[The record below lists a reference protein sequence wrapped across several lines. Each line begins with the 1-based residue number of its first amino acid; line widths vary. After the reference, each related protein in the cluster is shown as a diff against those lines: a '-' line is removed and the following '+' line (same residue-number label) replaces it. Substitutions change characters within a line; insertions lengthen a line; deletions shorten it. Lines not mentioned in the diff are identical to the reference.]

1 MTTAVPIWVT
11 ISPNSRT
18 APSLRLVVDV
28 SPGMKRMSDQLAP
41 SPLMKSSRAG
51 MLVTNVPMNNQPKM
65 RPVR

>member
-11 ISPNSRT
+11 IRPNSKN
-18 APSLRLVVDV
+18 APHLRLAVEV
-28 SPGMKRMSDQLAP
+28 SPGTKRMSVQLAP
-41 SPLMKSSRAG
+41 SPLMNSSRAG